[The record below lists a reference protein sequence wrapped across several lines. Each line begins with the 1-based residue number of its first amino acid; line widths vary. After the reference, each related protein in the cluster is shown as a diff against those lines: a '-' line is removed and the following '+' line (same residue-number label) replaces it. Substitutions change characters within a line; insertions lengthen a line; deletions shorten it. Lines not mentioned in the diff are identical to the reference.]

1 MPVENLDDD
10 ALHIYTDGSSY
21 SEPRA
26 GGTGFLFIA
35 VDEEGN
41 AQIRE
46 DSPHGW
52 RGATNNQMELQAC
65 IEALNIA
72 TGRHPPFGRSFPK
85 IVIRTD
91 SKYVAE
97 NLGTA
102 IHVWS
107 ANGWKTKAGGPVLN
121 TPQWKE
127 LLSLIRRASRA
138 RTRVEIRW
146 VKGHKDDVYNQRVDE
161 LAKQSAKRASKP
173 NIRPARARRK
183 LSPQRAVIG
192 SVRAEGQVVTVRVI
206 VEEYLRAPH
215 RCFRYMYEVMDE
227 DSPYYQRVDWLT
239 ADVVLRVGHTYS
251 VRLNADP
258 GNPRID
264 DLLAEI
270 PTGASAKPD

>member
-1 MPVENLDDD
+1 MENLDDN
-10 ALHIYTDGSSY
+10 ALNIYTDGSSY
-21 SEPRA
+21 PGPRM

-35 VDEEGN
+35 VDESGN
-41 AQIRE
+41 AEIRE

-65 IEALNIA
+65 IDAMNIA
-72 TGRHPPFGRSFPK
+72 TGRHPPFDRSFPK

-91 SKYVAE
+91 SKYVTE
-97 NLGTA
+97 NVGTA

-121 TPQWKE
+121 TPQWKA

-138 RTRVEIRW
+138 HTRVEIRW

-161 LAKQSAKRASKP
+161 LAKQSAKRARKP
-173 NIRPARARRK
+173 NIRPARVRRK
-183 LSPQRAVIG
+183 LSPHRAVIG
-192 SVRAEGQVVTVRVI
+192 SIRAEGQVATIRVI

-227 DSPYYQRVDWLT
+227 ESPYYQRVDWLT

-251 VRLNADP
+251 VRLNADQ
-258 GNPRID
+258 GNPRIAE
-264 DLLAEI
+264 LLAEI
-270 PTGASAKPD
+270 PTSASDEPA